1 MVSVASKRPQPPQAE
16 PSPEPAKRRS
26 RSGLQKV
33 PLGKVPETEL
43 NTPYTPEML
52 STLGMDPTANPVVRA
67 VLSQI
72 RERHREGV
80 TYPSPA
86 EFAQKLSGGKFL
98 RPAHIQFLDTALAKL
113 REGNQRLLVMMPP
126 RHGKSELISYYTP
139 AWFLNEFPDKRVIL
153 ASYEADFAAN
163 WGRRVRNL
171 IQDNTESLRVR
182 VSPDSAAANR
192 WNTTAGGAMFTA
204 GAGGPVTGRGGELI
218 VIDDPVKNAEE
229 AQSQSRRSAIMEWF
243 NSTLY
248 TRLEPG
254 GSLIV
259 VMTRWHQDDLVGRLL
274 LEMEQGGEQWDVIKF
289 PAIAETADELGRV
302 PGEAL
307 WPERYDESALERIKT
322 RNLYWWSA
330 LYQQT
335 PILSEGAFFNRQ
347 NFEVVEAM
355 PAGLTWVRFW
365 DMAATDPKRGGDPD
379 YLAGA
384 LCAIDSDTN
393 LWVKDIVHFRGG
405 PADVE
410 KVIVQ
415 TAKTDGKY
423 VEIFF
428 EEEPGSAGKALIDNY
443 KRTILKDYSVKV
455 LRSGSR
461 GSKVAL
467 ATPLA
472 AQADAGNVKLLNR
485 HWVKPFLDECE
496 AFPYGTHDDMVD
508 AVSSAYYVLTGSAWR
523 GAAKRGRVSA
533 GYLDALESQM
543 VDCECGEKV
552 YAPYDEERFDC
563 PFCGRGLT
571 R

>member
-1 MVSVASKRPQPPQAE
+1 MNPAPPIGERP
-16 PSPEPAKRRS
+16 
-26 RSGLQKV
+26 KV
-33 PLGKVPETEL
+33 GAVPET
-43 NTPYTPEML
+43 PFTPEILKQLQMEP
-52 STLGMDPTANPVVRA
+52 GANPVVRA
-67 VLSQI
+67 VMSQL
-72 RERHREGV
+72 RERNRQGV
-80 TYPSPA
+80 TYGSPA
-86 EFAQKLSGGKFL
+86 EFAEAVAPGKFL
-98 RPAHIQFLDTALAKL
+98 RPPHIEYLNAALAKL

-139 AWFLNEFPDKRVIL
+139 AWFLNEFPEKRVIL

-171 IQDNTESLRVR
+171 IQEHVADLRVR
-182 VSPDSAAANR
+182 VSNDSAAANR
-192 WNTTAGGAMFTA
+192 WTTTANGAMFTA

-218 VIDDPVKNAEE
+218 IIDDPVKNAEE
-229 AQSQSRRSAIMEWF
+229 AQSSARRAAIMEWF

-335 PILSEGAFFNRQ
+335 PILSEGSFFNRQ
-347 NFEVVEAM
+347 NFEVVEAV
-355 PAGLTWVRFW
+355 PAGLAWVRFW

-384 LCAIDSDTN
+384 LCSIDSEGSV
-393 LWVKDIVHFRGG
+393 WVKDIVHFRGG

-410 KVIVQ
+410 RVITQ
-415 TAKTDGKY
+415 TAKLDGNHT
-423 VEIFF
+423 EIYF

-443 KRTILKDYSVKV
+443 KRTILRDFTVKV

-523 GAAKRGRVSA
+523 GQSKRGRISA

-543 VDCECGEKV
+543 VECDCGQMV
-552 YAPYDEERFDC
+552 YAAYDKNC
-563 PFCGRGLT
+563 PFCGRMLSA
-571 R
+571 